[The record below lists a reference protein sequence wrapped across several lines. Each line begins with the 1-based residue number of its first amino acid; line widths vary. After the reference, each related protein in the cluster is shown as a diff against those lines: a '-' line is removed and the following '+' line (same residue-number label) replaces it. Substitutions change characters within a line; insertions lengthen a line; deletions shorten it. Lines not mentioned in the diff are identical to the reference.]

1 MLGPLGLEKLM
12 GSPNID
18 KLNILTSGTPPP
30 NPTEFLNSQRMT
42 DLIAAFRQ
50 EFDVV
55 LFDCSPILPV
65 TDAAILASKMDGTLI
80 VYRVGRTARAALR
93 RAKVLLDNV
102 RGKVLGIVLTGVRA
116 EVSPDYEEMEY
127 YRYAYGQE
135 PGQRISEQLAGQR
148 HESFFRRLA
157 GFLMRSS
164 LPTRAILLVLLGLLV
179 LGALAW
185 WLDIWPLEWERGL
198 APGPDKTRTVS
209 QLLTEEKRAASMPT
223 PGIEEA
229 SAAPVN
235 PTSSPPQPIAGV
247 PLATSPTAAPPPR
260 ESPRQASSDSSEPPR
275 PFSLQVA
282 SRSDRAVSMTRA
294 EALRKAGLDGF
305 TVPAEI
311 PGKGLWYR
319 VLVGGFDSASKA
331 AEAREDLRTKGL
343 IGEALILSLPYAVE
357 VDLAP
362 GDQAAN
368 AVAVARRSG
377 YLPTIH
383 PDGGNPSA
391 GATQILRIDAFRT
404 DEEAQH
410 LAGILR
416 AAGLSPRVIRR

>member
-1 MLGPLGLEKLM
+1 
-12 GSPNID
+12 
-18 KLNILTSGTPPP
+18 
-30 NPTEFLNSQRMT
+30 
-42 DLIAAFRQ
+42 
-50 EFDVV
+50 
-55 LFDCSPILPV
+55 
-65 TDAAILASKMDGTLI
+65 
-80 VYRVGRTARAALR
+80 
-93 RAKVLLDNV
+93 
-102 RGKVLGIVLTGVRA
+102 
-116 EVSPDYEEMEY
+116 
-127 YRYAYGQE
+127 
-135 PGQRISEQLAGQR
+135 
-148 HESFFRRLA
+148 
-157 GFLMRSS
+157 
-164 LPTRAILLVLLGLLV
+164 
-179 LGALAW
+179 
-185 WLDIWPLEWERGL
+185 
-198 APGPDKTRTVS
+198 
-209 QLLTEEKRAASMPT
+209 
-223 PGIEEA
+223 
-229 SAAPVN
+229 
-235 PTSSPPQPIAGV
+235 
-247 PLATSPTAAPPPR
+247 
-260 ESPRQASSDSSEPPR
+260 
-275 PFSLQVA
+275 
-282 SRSDRAVSMTRA
+282 MTRA

-331 AEAREDLRTKGL
+331 AEAREDLRSKGL